1 MSRGRKH
8 QRLSINDLG
17 KIPAGMKWNH
27 KTGELENIPSVY
39 TAMEPRVTGPQFREQ
54 LAREE
59 EAKRLA
65 PIRAAEAKTTEI
77 ARALQAEQRAMW
89 SVPVK
94 SIREMPLESAFV
106 DLNLAS
112 SEPQTAQ
119 EAQAAYLNF
128 VRELP
133 AKGFQL
139 SDVAEQRFRLFV
151 GTQYQ
156 VAKIGL
162 TPQSL
167 KTMFLWLR
175 DCFQKDEVIGDF
187 DSLVPMPQPEPAPKP
202 KSLDE
207 ILKTEAGITPESDQK
222 LKMAVAAGVT
232 SEGAAF
238 LGQWVRHLLK
248 DYGYVPTPVAENEI
262 VAWFQ
267 RENRSWLDANAY
279 NDCRRWCVRTGVFPS
294 TMLTTQEVYDHRLRT
309 NAITIAEYRYA
320 ERNFTRDGTWTRP
333 RVEANV

>member
-1 MSRGRKH
+1 
-8 QRLSINDLG
+8 
-17 KIPAGMKWNH
+17 MKWNH

-232 SEGAAF
+232 SEGAAV
-238 LGQWVRHLLK
+238 LGQWVQHLMK
-248 DYGYVPTPVAENEI
+248 DYGYVPTPEAENEI
-262 VAWFQ
+262 VNWFR
-267 RENRSWLDANAY
+267 RENRSWLDARSY
-279 NDCRRWCVRTGVFPS
+279 DDCRRGMVRLGVFPN
-294 TMLTTQEVYDHRLRT
+294 TMMTTQEVCDYRLRAGQIDI
-309 NAITIAEYRYA
+309 NEYRYM
-320 ERNFTRDGTWTRP
+320 ERDYQRTNVWSRP
-333 RVEANV
+333 RAESGI